1 MNIVITGASSGIGRD
16 MARVFSADE
25 DNVIYAVARRADRLN
40 ELSRDVNCRLV
51 PLVHDLGNREE
62 CIALYNE
69 LADEDIDIFINNA
82 GFGLCGKF
90 DETPLERELD
100 MIDTNI
106 IAVHILTK
114 LFYSKFRAAGK
125 GRILNVASSAGFMMG
140 PFLSTYYA
148 TKAYVLRLSEAVNR
162 EAVEDKSPV
171 RVSVL
176 CPGPVRTE
184 FDTVADVKFSLS
196 GLSSEYVAR
205 YAIKKLMKG
214 KTLIVPGISIKLL
227 LFFARLVPDKLLS
240 KITYHVQRKKT
251 S

>member
-16 MARVFSADE
+16 MARVFGADK
-25 DNVIYAVARRADRLN
+25 DNVIYAVARRADRLA
-40 ELSRDVNCRLV
+40 ELASDLDCRLV
-51 PLVHDLGNREE
+51 PLVHDLSSADE
-62 CIALYNE
+62 CIALYDE
-69 LADEDIDIFINNA
+69 LADKDIDIFINNA

-90 DETPLERELD
+90 DETPLEREID
-100 MIDTNI
+100 MINTNI
-106 IAVHILTK
+106 TAVHILTK
-114 LFYSKFRAAGK
+114 LFYTKFRAAGK

-148 TKAYVLRLSEAVNR
+148 TKAYVLRLSEAINR
-162 EAVEDKSPV
+162 ESTEDKSPV
-171 RVSVL
+171 RVCVL

-184 FDTVADVKFSLS
+184 FDSVANVKFSLS

-214 KTLIVPGISIKLL
+214 KMVIVPGVSIKLL
-227 LFFARLVPDKLLS
+227 LFFSRFVPDRLLS